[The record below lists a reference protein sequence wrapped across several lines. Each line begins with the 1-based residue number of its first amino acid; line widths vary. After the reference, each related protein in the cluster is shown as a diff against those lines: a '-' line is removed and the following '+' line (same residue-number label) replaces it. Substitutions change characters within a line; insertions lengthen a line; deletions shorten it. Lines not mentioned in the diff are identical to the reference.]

1 MLETGNNISKLQ
13 WATWMENPSS
23 LTLQDLENLQQLQ
36 SQFPWFSSA
45 NKFIAYLGK
54 KENLSQFHKWNQQA
68 ALTSS
73 NNFELFDLI
82 NQAVREIP
90 KKPIPVKH
98 LSSMSEEVI
107 MTNEI
112 KEPSNEVIHLAD
124 QVLESEDQISVITE
138 EEWTIIPL
146 VETPTISEVISPS
159 KEITPEKVDNTDGS
173 ESSEVIDLGELG
185 NDIMSKAIS
194 SSIELEV
201 SERIEPAQLPLEN
214 HVNNDW
220 GDDFL
225 NFIAGSIGE
234 RIAPEEI
241 QAVEKPVQEEKKV
254 NIIDHFIKTEPQ
266 IARGRLMDFE
276 IGNMAKESLEED
288 YNLVTETMAKLYV
301 KQGKIEKARKAY
313 KKLIELFPEKSI
325 YFATQLKNLNKKNQ

>member
-1 MLETGNNISKLQ
+1 
-13 WATWMENPSS
+13 MENPSS
-23 LTLQDLENLQQLQ
+23 LTLQDLEKLQQLQ
-36 SQFPWFSSA
+36 LQFPWFSSA

-54 KENLSQFHKWNQQA
+54 KENLSQFQKWNQQA

-73 NNFELFDLI
+73 SNFELFDLM
-82 NQAVREIP
+82 NQAAREIP
-90 KKPIPVKH
+90 QKSISLTHLTPI
-98 LSSMSEEVI
+98 SEEVL
-107 MTNEI
+107 NVDES
-112 KEPSNEVIHLAD
+112 KESNNKVLHLAD

-146 VETPTISEVISPS
+146 VDSPSVSDYPSSPKETIKENDPVIKDVETP
-159 KEITPEKVDNTDGS
+159 D
-173 ESSEVIDLGELG
+173 VIDLGELG
-185 NDIMSKAIS
+185 NDILSKAIS

-201 SERIEPAQLPLEN
+201 SEGIEPTPIKPADNQ
-214 HVNNDW
+214 NNDW
-220 GDDFL
+220 GDEFL

-234 RIAPEEI
+234 KIVPEEI
-241 QAVEKPVQEEKKV
+241 QAPEHPAQEEKKIDV
-254 NIIDHFIKTEPQ
+254 IDHFIKTEPQ

>member
-1 MLETGNNISKLQ
+1 VLETGKIISQQQ
-13 WATWMENPSS
+13 WAQWMENPS
-23 LTLQDLENLQQLQ
+23 LLNMEDLEKLLALQ
-36 SQFPWFSSA
+36 SQFPWFSSV
-45 NKFIAYLGK
+45 NKYIAYIGK
-54 KENLSQFHKWNQQA
+54 KENLSQFQRWNQHA

-73 NNFELFDLI
+73 NNFELFDLMNRASRSLESKTLENI
-82 NQAVREIP
+82 
-90 KKPIPVKH
+90 
-98 LSSMSEEVI
+98 SSIEENNPNPFTPSVNER
-107 MTNEI
+107 TNE
-112 KEPSNEVIHLAD
+112 VTHLAT
-124 QVLESEDQISVITE
+124 QVLESEVQNQRMEE
-138 EEWTIIPL
+138 EEWTIIPIVDAPPVSVDDKVTIEL
-146 VETPTISEVISPS
+146 ESTKPEVQNNVETPTP
-159 KEITPEKVDNTDGS
+159 
-173 ESSEVIDLGELG
+173 IDLGELG

-201 SERIEPAQLPLEN
+201 SDSKQTVN
-214 HVNNDW
+214 HIDETLISADW

-234 RIAPEEI
+234 KITPENSIEQTNVPDQKLDVI
-241 QAVEKPVQEEKKV
+241 EQ
-254 NIIDHFIKTEPQ
+254 FIRTEPQ
-266 IARGRLMDFE
+266 IARGRLMDFD